1 MSLTPIKLLRNGPNK
16 TRLLKI
22 KEETADIDMMDY
34 IESRIN
40 TNTAARK
47 LMAIEDATEMA
58 KQFLLDGTVLERIG
72 DAIKKEADHTLNFS
86 CRREKGPRK
95 GIKYIQLEKKY
106 PNTQEGHFAM
116 AKVNHNTKT
125 VELYDSMGKQNP
137 EFKKDLRSQYINYTI
152 IPKGLPFQPSGGF
165 VYKTATE
172 FKVKAKARFKTD
184 EALMKSFEISQY
196 DELSQHHFCY
206 IEAFIILMNK
216 TLGTPLGPL
225 DPRDRLPF
233 VKKVVWGLVHKFIPM
248 SKRNTPEWKYFV
260 KNFRYYMTVTDDKNR
275 RLKLQDIVQMSPNG
289 IRRKV
294 MKMNLPDNIT
304 NKTTLKEIVSV

>member
-72 DAIKKEADHTLNFS
+72 DAIKKEAEHTLNFS

-137 EFKKDLRSQYINYTI
+137 EFKKDL
-152 IPKGLPFQPSGGF
+152 
-165 VYKTATE
+165 
-172 FKVKAKARFKTD
+172 
-184 EALMKSFEISQY
+184 
-196 DELSQHHFCY
+196 
-206 IEAFIILMNK
+206 
-216 TLGTPLGPL
+216 
-225 DPRDRLPF
+225 
-233 VKKVVWGLVHKFIPM
+233 HK
-248 SKRNTPEWKYFV
+248 N
-260 KNFRYYMTVTDDKNR
+260 
-275 RLKLQDIVQMSPNG
+275 
-289 IRRKV
+289 
-294 MKMNLPDNIT
+294 
-304 NKTTLKEIVSV
+304 